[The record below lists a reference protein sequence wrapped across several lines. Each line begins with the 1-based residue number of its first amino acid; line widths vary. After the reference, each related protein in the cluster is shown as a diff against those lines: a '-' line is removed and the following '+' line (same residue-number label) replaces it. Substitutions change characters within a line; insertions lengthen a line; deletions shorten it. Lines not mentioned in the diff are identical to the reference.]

1 MRLSKSWIIAS
12 KDFKVFS
19 KKKNIL
25 YSIIIV
31 PLVVSLLFPA
41 LIYFIE
47 HRNSAS
53 GMSASVLTMLLPAF
67 TFFYLV
73 LAALIPTTLA
83 SYSIV
88 GEKVEKSLEPL
99 LATPTTDGEI
109 LLGKGISSFLPPMV
123 AILGGSTIFMALM
136 DLMTYGTLG
145 YNFFPNWNTGIIL
158 FLMVPLATI
167 MSVEWNVIV
176 SSRISD
182 IRVAQQ
188 IGILLILPLGVI
200 YVAGEIGIIQL
211 GVTNDL
217 LIIAGI
223 LLLVD
228 VILLY
233 VAKTIFRREEIL
245 TKWK

>member
-1 MRLSKSWIIAS
+1 
-12 KDFKVFS
+12 
-19 KKKNIL
+19 
-25 YSIIIV
+25 
-31 PLVVSLLFPA
+31 
-41 LIYFIE
+41 
-47 HRNSAS
+47 
-53 GMSASVLTMLLPAF
+53 
-67 TFFYLV
+67 
-73 LAALIPTTLA
+73 
-83 SYSIV
+83 
-88 GEKVEKSLEPL
+88 
-99 LATPTTDGEI
+99 
-109 LLGKGISSFLPPMV
+109 MV

-136 DLMTYGTLG
+136 DLVTYATLG

-182 IRVAQQ
+182 VRVAQQ

-211 GVTNDL
+211 GVTSDL

-233 VAKTIFRREEIL
+233 VAKAIFRREEIL